1 MSDGR
6 EPVGT
11 PVTCGRS
18 APGPSNRKGAAGK
31 MEADPVFLG
40 RFGLRRGI
48 HRLRAVI
55 AALDTRL
62 RNDLAT
68 KGDRSTGTGA
78 AVECA
83 RDSA

>member
-1 MSDGR
+1 
-6 EPVGT
+6 
-11 PVTCGRS
+11 
-18 APGPSNRKGAAGK
+18 

-48 HRLRAVI
+48 HRLRTVI

-62 RNDLAT
+62 RNDLAA
-68 KGDRSTGTGA
+68 KGDESTGTGA